1 MKFCS
6 QCGAEVESKVPEGD
20 NRERFVCP
28 SCDVIHYQNPHIVAG
43 CVAQWE
49 GKILL
54 CSRAI
59 EPRHGFWTVPAGFM
73 ENGETVAQGAARET
87 WEEALAKVTTTSVL
101 AIVDVVHAKQVH
113 IFYRGTMDTAD
124 YGAGIESLETRLVD
138 EADIPWDD
146 IAFPSVTYAMR
157 RYLEDRA
164 AGVENVHE
172 TEIRWRRPK
181 SDDT

>member
-1 MKFCS
+1 MKYCS
-6 QCGAEVESKVPEGD
+6 QCGAEVETRIPEGD

-28 SCDVIHYQNPHIVAG
+28 SCHVIHYQNPNIVAG
-43 CVAQWE
+43 CVAEWQ

-59 EPRHGFWTVPAGFM
+59 EPRLGFWTVPAGFM
-73 ENGETVAQGAARET
+73 ENGESVAEGAARET
-87 WEEALAKVTTTSVL
+87 WEEALAKVSTTSLL

-124 YGAGIESLETRLVD
+124 FGPGTESLETRLVD

-146 IAFPSVTYAMR
+146 IAFPSVAYAMR

-164 AGVENVHE
+164 AGVEKVHE
-172 TEIRWRRPK
+172 TRIEWRGPRRN
-181 SDDT
+181 DT